1 MWDAN
6 EEEAYIVEVLEKH
19 AQFKRLNAMEL
30 EAIHEHVITNF
41 METYALYRY
50 TFQIVA
56 CWWICGGFSI
66 HKIIVEMT

>member
-6 EEEAYIVEVLEKH
+6 EEEAYISEVLERH
-19 AQFKRLNAMEL
+19 AWFKKLNAIEQ

-41 METYALYRY
+41 VATNALYRY

-56 CWWICGGFSI
+56 CWWTCGGFSI